1 VCDARPQG
9 PVLQTDWFYRTETG
23 KSSFLEFQEA
33 AISVGR
39 AAFRENY
46 NRISNPVF
54 DLNLS
59 VFDLSEQVCPILGF
73 TADSFD
79 VEGLHN
85 REHYVNAWHF
95 LHFALAQ
102 EGWDGVLT
110 RK

>member
-1 VCDARPQG
+1 VCNARPQG
-9 PVLQTDWFYRTETG
+9 PVLQTNWFYRTETG

-59 VFDLSEQVCPILGF
+59 VFDLSEQVCPILSF

-79 VEGLHN
+79 VEGLHQFETI
-85 REHYVNAWHF
+85 RYAWHF
-95 LHFALAQ
+95 LHVALAK
-102 EGWDGVLT
+102 EGWGRGLA
-110 RK
+110 RI